1 MSLPTATAGCDSA
14 TNSVSK
20 IRFSFERTLC
30 GALSFALLFFFEMAE
45 TRFQKALCFVL
56 PVVADTFFVVILLP
70 LLHSAAVV
78 ILDVLTRSCSSGR
91 FFMRAREVFWNLEV
105 GFSCGNF
112 AVFERS

>member
-20 IRFSFERTLC
+20 IRFSFGRTLC
-30 GALSFALLFFFEMAE
+30 GARDVSLFFFVMAE
-45 TRFQKALCFVL
+45 TRFQKALCFALLVA
-56 PVVADTFFVVILLP
+56 ADTFFVVILLP